1 MQGPPLILGRL
12 HSVPATLTALAM
24 FVLLSSSTQAAPDYA
39 KVVGP
44 AECAECHKNEHATW
58 KNTHHFKTFRD
69 MPRSKKTKEFA
80 KALGL
85 KRVKRE
91 SLCLDCHF
99 SSKVE
104 GGKPKPI
111 AGISCESCHGAA
123 EEWLKRHSEFSGKK
137 KETESKSEAVQR
149 WADSEAAGMIRPHDM
164 YKWASNCMSCH
175 VVPKEKLVNVAGHP
189 AGSAFNLIAWSQ
201 GEVRHN
207 TWWND
212 GAENAQATIERKRMM
227 FIVGV
232 AVELEAA
239 LRGVGEATAKAK
251 YAVAMA
257 KRAQKA
263 RQRMAKL
270 AEILGVPEINEM
282 AKAAAGAQLKLNN
295 KAQLTAAAD
304 KVGDAA
310 RRFAKAYDGKDF
322 AAIDRAIPKKF
333 KGEPKS

>member
-1 MQGPPLILGRL
+1 
-12 HSVPATLTALAM
+12 M